1 VEDTWGSRD
10 YPVLEAAVRLV
21 DEKAP
26 EWVRV
31 SEIAVEAGLDEDDV
45 VRALTALHPLFVG
58 EMAEYSGGGVGQWT
72 IDSVTSEA
80 RQLAGQWPSPES
92 LIGQLAAAF
101 RVAADREPDAQERS
115 RLRQLADAL
124 TGRLR
129 DLAVEV
135 ATEVLGRHFPAR

>member
-1 VEDTWGSRD
+1 MEDTWGRRD

-31 SEIAVEAGLDEDDV
+31 SEIAIEAGLDEDDV

-58 EMAEYSGGGVGQWT
+58 EMAQYSGGGAGQWT

-80 RQLAGQWPSPES
+80 RQLAGQWPSPGS

-101 RVAADREPDAQERS
+101 RVAADQEPGEQERD

-129 DLAVEV
+129 DLAVGV
-135 ATEVLGRHFPAR
+135 AAEVLGRHFPAR